1 MDISMSKKYQEEL
14 LNYYNMQKNKTPDN
28 ADEIPRPENES
39 DEISERY
46 PEPDIEQFR
55 MPEENPEDISMQEQ
69 YSEYGKLRIET
80 TSGNRSVPV
89 EDVLVIV
96 TRGSET
102 PAEVIAVLMTD
113 SSGATRTLEIPA
125 PSRQRS
131 ESPTDRTVSAFVN
144 ITAFKKGYYE
154 VENRNIPIFTG
165 VTSIQP
171 VNMIPLPLNS
181 GNLKFTYTEPEPNL

>member
-69 YSEYGKLRIET
+69 
-80 TSGNRSVPV
+80 
-89 EDVLVIV
+89 
-96 TRGSET
+96 
-102 PAEVIAVLMTD
+102 
-113 SSGATRTLEIPA
+113 
-125 PSRQRS
+125 
-131 ESPTDRTVSAFVN
+131 
-144 ITAFKKGYYE
+144 
-154 VENRNIPIFTG
+154 
-165 VTSIQP
+165 
-171 VNMIPLPLNS
+171 
-181 GNLKFTYTEPEPNL
+181 